1 MLKCTRLPTNAFGCG
16 WYVNA
21 ITGSLV
27 KTSDLTEEYQS
38 VNIPYKVQEALNF
51 CRDPFLLKSPNSV
64 HSCEVSS
71 ISIKRLQSV
80 QRKLLFLSDKWLFL
94 SVLYASKLDTTFE
107 SSADAFTTIQRVYGQ
122 DTGVN
127 CLQKTLHV
135 AKTSKSFQKNGV
147 LFIGANLPTGHM
159 HSWIIEGNIQPDNS
173 DSMWVSYRP
182 MLAFS
187 Y

>member
-1 MLKCTRLPTNAFGCG
+1 MLKCTRLPTEAFGCG
-16 WYVNA
+16 WYINA

-27 KTSDLTEEYQS
+27 KTLDSTEDYQS
-38 VNIPYKVQEALNF
+38 LSTPSKVQEALNF
-51 CRDPFLLKSPNSV
+51 CREPFLLKSPNSV
-64 HSCEVSS
+64 RSSEISS
-71 ISIKRLQSV
+71 ISTQQLQSV
-80 QRKLLFLSDKWLFL
+80 QKKLLFLSDKWLFL
-94 SVLYASKLDTTFE
+94 SIFYASQLDITFE
-107 SSADAFTTIQRVYGQ
+107 NSADAFTTIQRVYGQ
-122 DTGVN
+122 ETGVN

-159 HSWIIEGNIQPDNS
+159 HSWIIEGDIQPDNS
-173 DSMWVSYRP
+173 DSLWVSYRP